1 MRSVGLSFVAPIE
14 LMSDGI
20 TADAGF
26 IRVGAP
32 GLGRRVSYCS
42 PAKQRRDHDRF
53 VTWNAQRNSLPK
65 SAGGLEGVTSF
76 VSPLKETLLR
86 DHSSFGAVFS
96 KWKSHGKG

>member
-53 VTWNAQRNSLPK
+53 VTGMHNEAHCRR
-65 SAGGLEGVTSF
+65 VTQ
-76 VSPLKETLLR
+76 LR
-86 DHSSFGAVFS
+86 VQEI
-96 KWKSHGKG
+96 